1 MTKIAI
7 QGLGEDPTAVNVVL
21 KTVKPELTYILCSD
35 FQLENIAKDAGYD
48 EPSQAVI
55 EKAAEK
61 TNTKVVFKKCNV
73 FDPKSVSEV
82 MGEIIRE
89 IKPEDEVNINY
100 SEGTATVKLVL
111 GATAAVLLKFMQNV
125 RILYADAAALLDH
138 TEALKGLFK
147 LLYEFF

>member
-48 EPSQAVI
+48 EPNQAVI

>member
-7 QGLGEDPTAVNVVL
+7 QGLGENPTAVNVVL

-48 EPSQAVI
+48 EPNQAVI

-82 MGEIIRE
+82 MGEIMRE

-138 TEALKGLFK
+138 TEALKCLFK